1 VGSEG
6 ATEPRLSF
14 AQDLPLTQQA
24 IAFATERHASQRRDS
39 DGAQFIVHPVEVA
52 SILGRSGYPDFVVA
66 AAVLHDVLEDTDAE
80 SLDLEAQFGPQVSEL
95 VALVSDDP
103 SIADAEAQKDD
114 VRDRVRGG
122 STYAQAVYAADKVSK
137 VRELRMLMAG
147 GLDRDQAE
155 TKRRRYRRSLE
166 MLEHKLSDER
176 LVDLLRFEL
185 EALESLPPSTGQ
197 AGSRASS

>member
-1 VGSEG
+1 
-6 ATEPRLSF
+6 
-14 AQDLPLTQQA
+14 
-24 IAFATERHASQRRDS
+24 
-39 DGAQFIVHPVEVA
+39 
-52 SILGRSGYPDFVVA
+52 
-66 AAVLHDVLEDTDAE
+66 
-80 SLDLEAQFGPQVSEL
+80 
-95 VALVSDDP
+95 
-103 SIADAEAQKDD
+103 
-114 VRDRVRGG
+114 
-122 STYAQAVYAADKVSK
+122 
-137 VRELRMLMAG
+137 MLMAG